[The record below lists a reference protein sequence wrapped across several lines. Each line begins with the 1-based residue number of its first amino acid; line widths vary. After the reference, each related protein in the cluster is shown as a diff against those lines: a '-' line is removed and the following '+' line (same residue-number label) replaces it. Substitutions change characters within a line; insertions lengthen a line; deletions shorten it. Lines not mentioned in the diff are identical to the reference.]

1 MKTLVAAVLG
11 LALSAQAALAAEP
24 VFPPASRI
32 GMVPPKD
39 MVVSKRFFGFE
50 NEERAAAITLS
61 EMPPQAFE
69 QLSSGLTKEALKR
82 QGLDLKMRENVK
94 LGSNSGI
101 LIGGTMTGPVAG
113 RKWLLLI
120 KDSDLTGLVV
130 AQVRGGQDG
139 YSDAQIRDA
148 LKSVALR
155 GSVSLEEQISAL
167 PFRVG
172 DKAGFRPVRV
182 LAGNS
187 VLYTDGPQDMVK
199 AVAQPMVI
207 LAASLQPPPPPG
219 EIRDR
224 FAREALNSNQILKDI
239 RIERSE
245 AFRLKGQDW
254 HEIVAR
260 AKEAESGQ
268 DIVVMQSIRFEG
280 NRYVR
285 MVGLTRAEQRDQN
298 LPRFRAVA
306 DGLEVSP

>member
-1 MKTLVAAVLG
+1 MP
-11 LALSAQAALAAEP
+11 AQA
-24 VFPPASRI
+24 F
-32 GMVPPKD
+32 D
-39 MVVSKRFFGFE
+39 
-50 NEERAAAITLS
+50 
-61 EMPPQAFE
+61 
-69 QLSSGLTKEALKR
+69 QLSSGLTKEALKK
-82 QGLDLKMRENVK
+82 QGLDMKSRETVK
-94 LGSNSGI
+94 IGSKSGI
-101 LIGGTMTGPVAG
+101 LIGGAMTGPVSG
-113 RKWLLLI
+113 RKWVLVV
-120 KDSDLTGLVV
+120 KDPDMTGLVI

-139 YSDAQIRDA
+139 YSDSQIRDA

-167 PFRVG
+167 PFRIG

-182 LAGNS
+182 LGGNS
-187 VLYTDGPQDMVK
+187 ILYTDGPQDTIK
-199 AVAQPMVI
+199 AVEQPMVI
-207 LAASLQPPPPPG
+207 LAASLQPLPPPG
-219 EIRDR
+219 EARNQ
-224 FAREALNSNQILKDI
+224 FARAALNSNQILKDI

-268 DIVVMQSIRFEG
+268 DIVVMQSIQFDG

-306 DGLEVSP
+306 DGLEIVSQ